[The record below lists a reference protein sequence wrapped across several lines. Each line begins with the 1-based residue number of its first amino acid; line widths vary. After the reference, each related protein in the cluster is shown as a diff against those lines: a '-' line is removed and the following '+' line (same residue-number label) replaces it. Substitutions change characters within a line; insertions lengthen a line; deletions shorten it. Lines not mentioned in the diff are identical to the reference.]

1 MQVSKMDIRV
11 QNLLE
16 EIRSSYWFLP
26 AVMTLSAIGLSVLTT
41 IVDQQTQ
48 IPITQNFGPVFG
60 GGPEGA
66 RDLLTTVAGSMIT
79 VAGVTF
85 SITIVA
91 FSQASSQFGPR
102 MLRNFMR
109 DTGNQVVLGTFIAT
123 YIYCLLIL
131 RTVRVGT
138 TQAFTP
144 NVSVTVG
151 LVLTLASLG
160 VLIYFIHHTAL
171 SMQAPIIISE
181 LAGDLFST
189 IDRLFPEH
197 LGSGKQAREIS
208 APPQPQGE
216 PDCVTSKSEGYVL
229 ALDTDSLMKIATD
242 NDLVFGVE
250 FQPGRFLVQGA
261 TIVRVW
267 PSRRLNKRIAHMIRQ
282 TIVMGKR
289 RTHTQDIEFAFE
301 QLVEVAVRS
310 LSPSINDPFTVISC
324 IDWLGAGLVRLVDR
338 EFPSGFRFDEAG
350 DLRMILR
357 EPVSFDR
364 LVEIAFNPIRR
375 YAGESAGVRMRLLDV
390 LYRTAQQTQKRQRL
404 QALVNQAAI
413 VKRSIY
419 EELSEVEDRR
429 NVEARYQ
436 EIIKT
441 AGIKL

>member
-1 MQVSKMDIRV
+1 MDIRL

-16 EIRSSYWFLP
+16 EIRSSYWFVPVL
-26 AVMTLSAIGLSVLTT
+26 MTLSAIGLSVITT
-41 IVDQQTQ
+41 IIDQHLQ
-48 IPITQNFGPVFG
+48 IPVSRNFGPVFG

-109 DTGNQVVLGTFIAT
+109 DTGNQIVLGTFIAT
-123 YIYCLLIL
+123 FIYCLLIL
-131 RTVRVGT
+131 RTVRSGAS
-138 TQAFTP
+138 QAFTP

-151 LVLTLASLG
+151 LVLSLASLG
-160 VLIYFIHHTAL
+160 VLIFFIHHTAL
-171 SMQAPIIISE
+171 SMQAPIVISE

-189 IDRLFPEH
+189 IDRLFPER
-197 LGSGKQAREIS
+197 LGSAQQAVTLS
-208 APPQPQGE
+208 KPPELKGE
-216 PDCVTSKSEGYVL
+216 GDPVTSKAEGYVL
-229 ALDTDSLMKIATD
+229 ALDTDSLMKIAID
-242 NDLVFGVE
+242 NDLILGIE
-250 FQPGRFLVQGA
+250 FQPGHFLVQGA
-261 TIVRVW
+261 VLVRVW
-267 PSRRLNKRIAHMIRQ
+267 PARRLNKQIAHKIRQ
-282 TIVMGKR
+282 TIVLGKR

-324 IDWLGAGLVRLVDR
+324 VDWLGAALVRLVNR
-338 EFPSGFRFDEAG
+338 EFPPGYRSDEAG
-350 DLRMILR
+350 NLRIIVR
-357 EPVSFDR
+357 EPLSFDR
-364 LVEIAFNPIRR
+364 LVDIALNPIRR
-375 YAGESAGVRMRLLDV
+375 YAGESAGVRMRLLEV
-390 LYRTAQQTQKRQRL
+390 ICKTAEQTSNRQRL

-429 NVEARYQ
+429 VVEARYR
-436 EIIKT
+436 EIIKV
-441 AGIKL
+441 AGIQT

>member
-1 MQVSKMDIRV
+1 MDIRV
-11 QNLLE
+11 QKLLE
-16 EIRSSYWFLP
+16 EIRSSYWFVP

-41 IVDQQTQ
+41 IVDQQLQ
-48 IPITQNFGPVFG
+48 IPVNRNFGLVFG
-60 GGPEGA
+60 GGPQGA

-123 YIYCLLIL
+123 FIYCLLIL
-131 RTVRVGT
+131 RTVRSGT
-138 TQAFTP
+138 SPAFTP

-151 LVLTLASLG
+151 LVLSLASLG

-171 SMQAPIIISE
+171 SMQAPIVISE

-189 IDRLFPEH
+189 IDRLFPER
-197 LGSGKQAREIS
+197 LGSGRQVREFT
-208 APPQPQGE
+208 APPDPQGE
-216 PDCVTSKSEGYVL
+216 PDYVTSKSEGYVL
-229 ALDTDSLMKIATD
+229 ALDTDRLMQIAAD
-242 NDLVFGVE
+242 NGLVLGIE
-250 FQPGRFLVQGA
+250 FQPGRFLVRGVK
-261 TIVRVW
+261 IVRVW
-267 PSRRLNKRIAHMIRQ
+267 PTKRLNKQIADKIRQ
-282 TIVMGKR
+282 TIVLGKR
-289 RTHTQDIEFAFE
+289 RTHTQDIEFAIE

-324 IDWLGAGLVRLVDR
+324 IDWLGAALVRLVDR
-338 EFPSGFRFDEAG
+338 EFPSAYRYDQAG
-350 DLRMILR
+350 DLRIILR
-357 EPVSFDR
+357 EPVSFDH

-390 LYRTAQQTQKRQRL
+390 IYRTTSQAKHRQRL
-404 QALVNQAAI
+404 QVLVNQAAV

-419 EELSEVEDRR
+419 EQLSEVEDRR
-429 NVEARYQ
+429 RVEARYR
-436 EIIKT
+436 EIIKI
-441 AGIKL
+441 AGIQS